1 MEWNFWF
8 TWWFLFHCR
17 HPRLIW
23 IDHQKRR
30 NFNWKS
36 TTSNLCEKKSIIVF
50 KSKTS
55 YKLELLTP
63 ETIKLLESIKKEVYK
78 AKDGEN
84 VPKVESVEE
93 SVDTH
98 QTFSLLLL
106 QIKNSDS

>member
-1 MEWNFWF
+1 M
-8 TWWFLFHCR
+8 
-17 HPRLIW
+17 
-23 IDHQKRR
+23 
-30 NFNWKS
+30 
-36 TTSNLCEKKSIIVF
+36 
-50 KSKTS
+50 
-55 YKLELLTP
+55 TP

-98 QTFSLLLL
+98 QAFSLLLL

>member
-1 MEWNFWF
+1 MIIKKDETLTENPP
-8 TWWFLFHCR
+8 LQ
-17 HPRLIW
+17 IYV
-23 IDHQKRR
+23 K
-30 NFNWKS
+30 
-36 TTSNLCEKKSIIVF
+36 KKSIIVF

-55 YKLELLTP
+55 YKLALLTP

-78 AKDGEN
+78 AKDSEN

>member
-1 MEWNFWF
+1 M
-8 TWWFLFHCR
+8 
-17 HPRLIW
+17 
-23 IDHQKRR
+23 K
-30 NFNWKS
+30 
-36 TTSNLCEKKSIIVF
+36 KKSIIVF

-78 AKDGEN
+78 EKDDEN
-84 VPKVESVEE
+84 VPKVE

>member
-1 MEWNFWF
+1 MIIKKDETLTENPS
-8 TWWFLFHCR
+8 LQ
-17 HPRLIW
+17 IYV
-23 IDHQKRR
+23 K
-30 NFNWKS
+30 
-36 TTSNLCEKKSIIVF
+36 KKSIIVF

-78 AKDGEN
+78 EKDDEN
-84 VPKVESVEE
+84 VPKVE

>member
-1 MEWNFWF
+1 MIIKKDETLTENPP
-8 TWWFLFHCR
+8 LQ
-17 HPRLIW
+17 IYV
-23 IDHQKRR
+23 K
-30 NFNWKS
+30 
-36 TTSNLCEKKSIIVF
+36 KKSIIVF

-78 AKDGEN
+78 EKDGEN
-84 VPKVESVEE
+84 VPKVE